1 MVRVLGDERYT
12 GTYIIGKREVTEIG
26 GNHVRMNDESQWVKI
41 PDHHPAIISKDV
53 FEQVQQKRRHV
64 KCPKKNTR
72 AYALKGKVFC
82 GHCHHALARSNGKK
96 PYFYCR
102 HTLVDKKLP
111 CHGLTISE
119 QDLENLLFE
128 ILSKQAQAILN
139 LPDLSRA
146 GRLDV
151 ELAKQTEYG
160 RQIEGYLD
168 QKRLLYERFLLKQI
182 SLEDYTSQKATI
194 DRELEHL
201 RELHAV
207 LKART
212 SANADGRKN
221 KKRPDKAGAGGGRDR
236 KNSGWV
242 S

>member
-1 MVRVLGDERYT
+1 MLS
-12 GTYIIGKREVTEIG
+12 IGAAVQPSWDLRPS
-26 GNHVRMNDESQWVKI
+26 RQ
-41 PDHHPAIISKDV
+41 
-53 FEQVQQKRRHV
+53 EQYPV
-64 KCPKKNTR
+64 
-72 AYALKGKVFC
+72 
-82 GHCHHALARSNGKK
+82 
-96 PYFYCR
+96 
-102 HTLVDKKLP
+102 
-111 CHGLTISE
+111 
-119 QDLENLLFE
+119 
-128 ILSKQAQAILN
+128 
-139 LPDLSRA
+139 
-146 GRLDV
+146 
-151 ELAKQTEYG
+151 
-160 RQIEGYLD
+160 
-168 QKRLLYERFLLKQI
+168 RFLLKQI